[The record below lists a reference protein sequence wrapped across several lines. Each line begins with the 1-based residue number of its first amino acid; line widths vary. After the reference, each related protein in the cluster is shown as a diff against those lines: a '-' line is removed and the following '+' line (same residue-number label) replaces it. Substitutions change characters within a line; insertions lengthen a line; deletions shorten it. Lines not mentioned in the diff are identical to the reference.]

1 MKLLPKRF
9 KGEWSHPRLNLNYL
23 KRVHH
28 SLPIINKINVLLK
41 ELYLAIQLPL
51 HLWPSR

>member
-1 MKLLPKRF
+1 MKRLPKRF

-23 KRVHH
+23 KRIHH

-51 HLWPSR
+51 HV